1 MNKNSQIKLADY
13 RALAEF
19 RYHVRRYLHISEQA
33 ARADGI
39 EPQQHQLLLA
49 IKGIPDGEE
58 PRIAYLA
65 ERLQIQH
72 HSAVELVDRMVKKGL
87 IARTRAESDRREVHV
102 QLTAQGDRVLT
113 ELTTHMRAELTLAAP
128 SLVRALR
135 NLTARPARSK
145 GPRQPKLAKKRAA

>member
-1 MNKNSQIKLADY
+1 MDKTVNIQPSYYQ
-13 RALAEF
+13 ALSEF
-19 RYHVRRYLHISEQA
+19 RYQVRRYLRISEQA

-49 IKGIPDGEE
+49 VKGISRVEE

-87 IARTRAESDRREVHV
+87 ITRIRGASDRREVHV
-102 QLTAQGDRVLT
+102 QLTSQGDRVLT
-113 ELTTHMRAELTLAAP
+113 ELTRQMRAELTLAAP
-128 SLVRALR
+128 SLVIALR
-135 NLTARPARSK
+135 KLTARSARAK
-145 GPRQPKLAKKRAA
+145 GPRKPGLARKRAA